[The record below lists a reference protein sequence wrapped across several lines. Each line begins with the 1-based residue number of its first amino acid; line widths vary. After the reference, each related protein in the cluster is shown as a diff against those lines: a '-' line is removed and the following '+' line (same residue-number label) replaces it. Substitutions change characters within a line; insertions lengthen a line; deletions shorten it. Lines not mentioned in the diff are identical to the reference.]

1 MLRQYP
7 DGIYVYDAKGRRE
20 VPAPPH
26 RGRAPELLELHDAVT
41 QDRPTLLDARWGMAT
56 TEVVLGILQSSRER
70 REILL
75 QHQVKAPALPKRA
88 EMAAT

>member
-1 MLRQYP
+1 
-7 DGIYVYDAKGRRE
+7 
-20 VPAPPH
+20 
-26 RGRAPELLELHDAVT
+26 LLELYEAVK

-75 QHQVKAPALPKRA
+75 QHQVRAPALPERA
-88 EMAAT
+88 EMAGT